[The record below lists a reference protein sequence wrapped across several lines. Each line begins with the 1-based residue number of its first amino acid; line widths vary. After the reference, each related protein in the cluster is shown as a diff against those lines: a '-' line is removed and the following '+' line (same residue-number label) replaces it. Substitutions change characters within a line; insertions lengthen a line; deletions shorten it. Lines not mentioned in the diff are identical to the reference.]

1 MGRGR
6 RRGSLYSLFPLPIV
20 PRAFSFSI
28 SPAFPHATSSPG
40 LFWGKSPGDE
50 VVPHVQHKEVSAEER
65 EVEALV
71 TNRSWMNSF
80 LIRVWVENEKASR
93 SRNVSDNWSQPPSF
107 IGFAIRLGVMN
118 TVMNILRVSNSAIM
132 AINCNIVTACVYVVH
147 PFPDL
152 FIRMLFFQSMLNIIF
167 LFFLPILG

>member
-6 RRGSLYSLFPLPIV
+6 KRRSLSSLFPFPIV
-20 PRAFSFSI
+20 PRAFSFFFFPA
-28 SPAFPHATSSPG
+28 SP
-40 LFWGKSPGDE
+40 
-50 VVPHVQHKEVSAEER
+50 QHKEVSEEER

-118 TVMNILRVSNSAIM
+118 TVLNILRVSNSAIM
-132 AINCNIVTACVYVVH
+132 AINWNIVTACVYVVH